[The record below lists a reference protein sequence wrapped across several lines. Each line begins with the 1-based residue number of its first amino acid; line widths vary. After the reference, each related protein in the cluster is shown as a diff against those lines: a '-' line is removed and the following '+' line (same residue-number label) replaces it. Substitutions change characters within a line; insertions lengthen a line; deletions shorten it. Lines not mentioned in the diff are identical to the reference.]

1 MQTKNNSIYEYISN
15 FPENIQNILTEIRTI
30 IQEIAPDAT
39 EKISYGIPTFYLND
53 NLVHFAAYKNHIG
66 FYPGASGIEKF
77 QKEIS
82 IYKNSK
88 GTIQFPL
95 NEDLPIDL
103 IKKIVAFRINENKK
117 MTLSLE
123 TPALLFSATSLILLA
138 YTNRFLTIAQI
149 VRGLKKNYDDNQNKS
164 ILLEIKNLNLRLTL
178 IRYMQLFGVMCLFLS
193 VFAMLLLYINQST
206 IGIYI
211 FGASLL
217 SLLISLGISF
227 WEISISVNALRVH
240 LKDLSE
246 DIE

>member
-1 MQTKNNSIYEYISN
+1 
-15 FPENIQNILTEIRTI
+15 
-30 IQEIAPDAT
+30 
-39 EKISYGIPTFYLND
+39 
-53 NLVHFAAYKNHIG
+53 
-66 FYPGASGIEKF
+66 
-77 QKEIS
+77 
-82 IYKNSK
+82 
-88 GTIQFPL
+88 
-95 NEDLPIDL
+95 
-103 IKKIVAFRINENKK
+103 

-149 VRGLKKNYDDNQNKS
+149 VRSLKKNYEDNHNKS

-193 VFAMLLLYINQST
+193 VFTMLLLYVSQET

-217 SLLISLGISF
+217 CLLISLGISF

-240 LKDLSE
+240 LKDLTE

>member
-1 MQTKNNSIYEYISN
+1 
-15 FPENIQNILTEIRTI
+15 
-30 IQEIAPDAT
+30 
-39 EKISYGIPTFYLND
+39 
-53 NLVHFAAYKNHIG
+53 
-66 FYPGASGIEKF
+66 
-77 QKEIS
+77 
-82 IYKNSK
+82 
-88 GTIQFPL
+88 
-95 NEDLPIDL
+95 
-103 IKKIVAFRINENKK
+103 

-193 VFAMLLLYINQST
+193 VFTMLLLYINQST

>member
-1 MQTKNNSIYEYISN
+1 
-15 FPENIQNILTEIRTI
+15 
-30 IQEIAPDAT
+30 
-39 EKISYGIPTFYLND
+39 
-53 NLVHFAAYKNHIG
+53 
-66 FYPGASGIEKF
+66 
-77 QKEIS
+77 
-82 IYKNSK
+82 
-88 GTIQFPL
+88 
-95 NEDLPIDL
+95 
-103 IKKIVAFRINENKK
+103 

-193 VFAMLLLYINQST
+193 VFAMLLLYIHQAI

-211 FGASLL
+211 FGGSLL
-217 SLLISLGISF
+217 CLLISLAISF
-227 WEISISVNALRVH
+227 WEISISVQALRVH
-240 LKDLSE
+240 LRDLTD

>member
-1 MQTKNNSIYEYISN
+1 
-15 FPENIQNILTEIRTI
+15 
-30 IQEIAPDAT
+30 
-39 EKISYGIPTFYLND
+39 
-53 NLVHFAAYKNHIG
+53 
-66 FYPGASGIEKF
+66 
-77 QKEIS
+77 
-82 IYKNSK
+82 
-88 GTIQFPL
+88 
-95 NEDLPIDL
+95 
-103 IKKIVAFRINENKK
+103 

-149 VRGLKKNYDDNQNKS
+149 VRSLKKNYEDNYNKS

-193 VFAMLLLYINQST
+193 VFAMLLLYVNQENL
-206 IGIYI
+206 GIYF

-217 SLLISLGISF
+217 CLLISLGISF

-246 DIE
+246 MLSN